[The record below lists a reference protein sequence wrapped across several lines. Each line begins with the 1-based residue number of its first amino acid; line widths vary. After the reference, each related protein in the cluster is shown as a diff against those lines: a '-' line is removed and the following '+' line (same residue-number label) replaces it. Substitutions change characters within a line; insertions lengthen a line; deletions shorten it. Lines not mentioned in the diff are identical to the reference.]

1 MIDNDNN
8 DNNNG
13 NYNDN
18 NDNDN
23 DNMDNLIDIL
33 LNNNDK
39 DEFHNLND
47 KVLINLI
54 KSAKLKK
61 DILNNSKKVRAIFNK
76 IKNVP

>member
-1 MIDNDNN
+1 
-8 DNNNG
+8 
-13 NYNDN
+13 
-18 NDNDN
+18 
-23 DNMDNLIDIL
+23 MDNLTDIL